1 MTNLQLL
8 LTIGI
13 PSLLVVL
20 SWMSNN
26 ARFAA
31 VDKRI
36 DDLDRKMERK
46 FDEIDR
52 WFEAMDRRFELI
64 DRKFELIDRKF
75 EEMERRFDES
85 EQRVELRFQDVIT
98 AQHRDALEILR
109 NMTSLH
115 ERVAV
120 VEMKQANAA

>member
-1 MTNLQLL
+1 MEASMTNLQLL

-52 WFEAMDRRFELI
+52 RFEAIDRR
-64 DRKFELIDRKF
+64 FELIDRKF

>member
-31 VDKRI
+31 IDK
-36 DDLDRKMERK
+36 K
-46 FDEIDR
+46 FDS
-52 WFEAMDRRFELI
+52 I
-64 DRKFELIDRKF
+64 DRKFEQIDRRF
-75 EEMERRFDES
+75 EEMEQRFE
-85 EQRVELRFQDVIT
+85 RRFQDVIT
-98 AQHRDALEILR
+98 SQQRDALEIMR
-109 NMTSLH
+109 NMTALH

-120 VEMKQANAA
+120 VETKQAAAA